1 MATYHFSQSF
11 RYRIRRDIPLNQLHN
26 LTHPGFLRIRP
37 EEHHHGIRS
46 TINHDPAL
54 AGLFKLF
61 FFVRYIIHIHCTFML
76 CLAAQSPTGKRKI
89 GIPTVN
95 ETVNEGANTH
105 FSAGFPC
112 HNPQILK
119 SFESL
124 FTEKG

>member
-1 MATYHFSQSF
+1 MRNCGFASSLLKCTWQLGGKWSKWPLTTF
-11 RYRIRRDIPLNQLHN
+11 RNHSAI
-26 LTHPGFLRIRP
+26 GFAAISL
-37 EEHHHGIRS
+37 HHGIRS

-61 FFVRYIIHIHCTFML
+61 FFVRYIIHIHCPFML

-112 HNPQILK
+112 HNP
-119 SFESL
+119 
-124 FTEKG
+124 